1 MHLSEIVLDSK
12 LAQNP
17 YEIHRHLWQLFPSLS
32 EDKRSFLYRVS
43 YGKHNGPL
51 RILMQSFHEPTA
63 SANSRGC
70 VILRKKAFTLAL
82 KAQDSLRFLLCA
94 NPTKRLV
101 KERCRVPLIDDEAQ
115 RVWLGRKLAHAA
127 ALEALVIDRK
137 LPLYFRKQKDQLTGK
152 IQPVIYQGILK
163 VQNPEALR
171 SLIQDGIG
179 PAKAFGCGLLSLARA

>member
-12 LAQNP
+12 LAQNS

-43 YGKHNGPL
+43 YGKHNDPL

-63 SANSRGC
+63 PANSRGC

-101 KERCRVPLIDDEAQ
+101 KERCRVPLIDEDQLIA
-115 RVWLGRKLAHAA
+115 WLRQKLTDAA
-127 ALEALVIDRK
+127 VLENADIMEKRN
-137 LPLYFRKQKDQLTGK
+137 LYFRKDGKAGK
-152 IQPVIYQGILK
+152 IVTVTFSGQITVNDPMRMRA
-163 VQNPEALR
+163 AL
-171 SLIQDGIG
+171 DKGIG
-179 PAKAFGCGLLSLARA
+179 SAKAFGCGLLSLARA